1 MNALFPS
8 ASGIDFSWG
17 MRIFGSDNYLRFLR
31 RFPQDDT
38 LSRLCAALEKG
49 DVSEAFLCAHN
60 LKGLTRQL
68 GIVGLSGPAS
78 TLCDLLRPQN
88 PDVLPRACSMATDLQ
103 TRYARIVD
111 LIGRL

>member
-1 MNALFPS
+1 MNVLSPS

-38 LSRLCAALEKG
+38 LKRLCTALEEG
-49 DVSEAFLCAHN
+49 DVSKAFLYAHN

-78 TLCDLLRPQN
+78 TMCELLRPQN
-88 PDVLPRACSMATDLQ
+88 PDVLPRACSMAIDLQ
-103 TRYARIVD
+103 TRYTRIVD
-111 LIGRL
+111 LICLL